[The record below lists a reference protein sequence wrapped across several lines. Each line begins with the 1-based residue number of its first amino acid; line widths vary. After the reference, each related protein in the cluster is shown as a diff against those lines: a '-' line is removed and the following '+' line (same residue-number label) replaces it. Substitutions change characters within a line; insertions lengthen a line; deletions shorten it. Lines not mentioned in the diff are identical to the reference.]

1 MAEGS
6 SATQASQQPRNESQ
20 NMNPSESQ
28 QLMELE
34 WVEISN
40 EQLTQMTSGQMA
52 TKHEQT
58 IGFIN
63 DTMNKIQ

>member
-6 SATQASQQPRNESQ
+6 GAAQASQQHRNESQ
-20 NMNPSESQ
+20 HLNPSESQ

-40 EQLTQMTSGQMA
+40 EQLTEMTRGQMA

-63 DTMNKIQ
+63 DTVNKIQ